1 MCQHVDSMSHFW
13 NLMRDYIPIYFVV
26 NIFLTYI
33 NKILKTKV
41 TKKENYLQQY
51 LTNKKYTEMCKINT
65 YFTLY
70 K

>member
-33 NKILKTKV
+33 NKILKTKI
-41 TKKENYLQQY
+41 TKNENYLQQY